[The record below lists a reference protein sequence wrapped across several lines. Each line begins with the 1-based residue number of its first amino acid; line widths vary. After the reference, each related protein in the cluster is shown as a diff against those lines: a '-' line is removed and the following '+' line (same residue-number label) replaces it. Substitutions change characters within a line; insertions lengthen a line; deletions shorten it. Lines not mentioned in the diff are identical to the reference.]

1 MEIDQQRLHPDAAFA
16 ELGRIVLGSHSLNE
30 TLLYVAELARQTM
43 PEIDEVSVTLMDGGT
58 AKTVVF
64 TGPLAVQ
71 LDERQYEAGF
81 GPCLDAAVTGET
93 IIVDVAAENPDY
105 PHFASA
111 CQRSG
116 ITHTASVGLPI
127 PQRVVG
133 ALNLYSSA
141 ANPPDQK
148 SMAWVQGFA
157 VYAGVALTNAALY
170 ASTAELADQMR
181 AAMKSRAVI
190 EQAKGIL
197 MARHH
202 YSADDAFRALARAS
216 QESNRKLNQIAAEL
230 VEQATTDF

>member
-1 MEIDQQRLHPDAAFA
+1 MSSPASTESDQQHLPPDAAFA
-16 ELGRIVLGSHSLNE
+16 ELGKLVLGNQSLDE
-30 TLLYVAELARQTM
+30 TLRYVAELARQTI
-43 PEIDEVSVTLMDGGT
+43 PEVDEVSVTLMDGGT
-58 AKTVVF
+58 AKTAVF
-64 TGPLAVQ
+64 TGSLAVQ
-71 LDERQYEAGF
+71 LDERQYETGF

-93 IIVDVAAENPDY
+93 IIVDMADSSDY
-105 PHFASA
+105 YTDFART
-111 CQRSG
+111 CRRSG

-148 SMAWVQGFA
+148 SMTWVQGFA

-181 AAMKSRAVI
+181 AAMRSRAVI

-202 YSADDAFRALARAS
+202 
-216 QESNRKLNQIAAEL
+216 
-230 VEQATTDF
+230 